1 MGIHHLKFTIVFMI
15 AFTSLQNYVVRFFT
29 DLVVR
34 ILFTCF
40 RQHHRKTF
48 LIISTL

>member
-1 MGIHHLKFTIVFMI
+1 MDFDHLKFTVVFII

-34 ILFTCF
+34 IL
-40 RQHHRKTF
+40 HA
-48 LIISTL
+48 LDSTTGKHYS